1 MVARMTTGALDGVSP
16 TSPSNVTSP
25 LHRERAERLEAPTQ
39 LCRWCIHAPRLHY
52 ESIPDADVENIR
64 ENDDVNPS
72 SFSEWSS
79 AEHSAS
85 IPLADWMQDS
95 MKEGTFS
102 ATPPEN
108 LPISAEALSLSL
120 QQDPELVRVDAWKVA
135 IMAGNVDLILN
146 MSSHTEGPPSGIDDI
161 HPMHLAASFLD
172 GGHACCNMLA
182 TLSEVLGYTYAFFHQ
197 RDQLG
202 HTVLDTLMVNILR
215 SHTTVTPEQVNPHF
229 NPPHRFP
236 GEEKDICGRWDAD
249 SPELRALF
257 QHGYARVPTK
267 WKHAFCH
274 SSAQAICH
282 SILVVIASPASPPVD
297 ALSGLF
303 IRRCTE
309 PDCGQELRL
318 GPLHVAVA
326 VAFYLAHRGMN
337 GETLFG
343 ALAVIVCLRRLGAET
358 SLKVEVSVPDLLGQ
372 SEPGGC
378 SHHPM
383 SAYELMQA
391 VPYEI
396 VSTWT
401 LECQEGWACIS
412 QVLLLSDSPKQVGP
426 SEDDNTFDNGD
437 ALMDDDSS
445 HNSDTSMDD
454 HDPPKTENCDWYHMG
469 EIAVHEEWLRLPCGS
484 SKLGLL
490 WATIQVELLT
500 YRRIELQDPWVS
512 KNFSMAA
519 LDAWLEGKASEF
531 HTPLI
536 TDSRIKEHTCCGWF
550 DRATDFVMPI
560 AEEVCTEHF
569 MNMEDY
575 GRASFTLRP
584 TLCDYWLDNL
594 ETELSEE

>member
-1 MVARMTTGALDGVSP
+1 MTEWTPNMVARMTTGARDGVSP
-16 TSPSNVTSP
+16 ASPSNVTSP

-39 LCRWCIHAPRLHY
+39 LCRWCIHVPEVNY
-52 ESIPDADVENIR
+52 TPVPDADVDIIC

-79 AEHSAS
+79 AKHSAS

-95 MKEGTFS
+95 IKQGTFS

-108 LPISAEALSLSL
+108 LPISTEVLSLSL
-120 QQDPELVRVDAWKVA
+120 QQAPELVEVDAWKVA
-135 IMAGNVDLILN
+135 IMAGNVDLIRK
-146 MSSHTEGPPSGIDDI
+146 MEEGDEGELPRGIDDI

-172 GGHACCNMLA
+172 GGHACCDMLA
-182 TLSEVLGYTYAFFHQ
+182 TLSQVLGSHYVLFHE

-249 SPELRALF
+249 SPEVRALF

-282 SILVVIASPASPPVD
+282 SILVVIASTTSPPVD
-297 ALSGLF
+297 DLSGLF

-309 PDCGQELRL
+309 PDCGKELRL
-318 GPLHVAVA
+318 GPLHVMVV

-343 ALAVIVCLRRLGAET
+343 ALAVIVCLRRLGADT
-358 SLKVEVSVPDLLGQ
+358 SLKVEVSVPALLGQ

-391 VPYEI
+391 VPQEI
-396 VSTWT
+396 VCTWT
-401 LECQEGWACIS
+401 PECQEGWSCIS
-412 QVLLLSDSPKQVGP
+412 QILLLSDSPPQDGP
-426 SEDDNTFDNGD
+426 SQDHNTSNNG
-437 ALMDDDSS
+437 
-445 HNSDTSMDD
+445 DTSMDD
-454 HDPPKTENCDWYHMG
+454 DDTPEDENCDWYHKG
-469 EIAVHEEWLRLPCGS
+469 ELPVHEWLELPCGT

-500 YRRIELQDPWVS
+500 YRRIKLRDSWVS
-512 KNFSMAA
+512 NNFSMAA
-519 LDAWLEGKASEF
+519 LRAWLEGKASEF
-531 HTPLI
+531 DTPLI
-536 TDSRIKEHTCCGWF
+536 TDSRIKKHTRCGWF
-550 DRATDFVMPI
+550 ADAADFVLPI
-560 AEEVCTEHF
+560 AEEVCAEHF

-575 GRASFTLRP
+575 GRASFTPRP
-584 TLCDYWLDNL
+584 PLCDYWFDMEMDRL
-594 ETELSEE
+594 EECSM

>member
-1 MVARMTTGALDGVSP
+1 VNYIPV
-16 TSPSNVTSP
+16 
-25 LHRERAERLEAPTQ
+25 
-39 LCRWCIHAPRLHY
+39 
-52 ESIPDADVENIR
+52 PDADVDDIR
-64 ENDDVNPS
+64 EYDDVNPS

-95 MKEGTFS
+95 IKEGTFS

-108 LPISAEALSLSL
+108 LPISTEAVSLSL
-120 QQDPELVRVDAWKVA
+120 QQDPELVQVDAWKVA
-135 IMAGNVDLILN
+135 IMAGNVDLIQE
-146 MSSHTEGPPSGIDDI
+146 MYDGVMRPPDGIDDI

-172 GGHACCNMLA
+172 GGHTCCD
-182 TLSEVLGYTYAFFHQ
+182 TLTTLFRVLPSHYAFFHQ

-249 SPELRALF
+249 SPEIRALF
-257 QHGYARVPTK
+257 RHGYARVPTR

-282 SILVVIASPASPPVD
+282 SILVVIGSPVSPPVD

-309 PDCGQELRL
+309 PDCGQELKL

-326 VAFYLAHRGMN
+326 VAFYLAHRGME

-343 ALAVIVCLRRLGAET
+343 ALAIIVCLRCLGADT
-358 SLKVEVSVPDLLGQ
+358 SLKIEVSVPALLGQ
-372 SEPGGC
+372 AEPGGC

-391 VPYEI
+391 VPQEI
-396 VSTWT
+396 ISTWT
-401 LECQEGWACIS
+401 PECQEGWACIS
-412 QVLLLSDSPKQVGP
+412 QVLLLSDSPTQDGP
-426 SEDDNTFDNGD
+426 SEDDDTFDNGD
-437 ALMDDDSS
+437 DLMDDDTFDDG
-445 HNSDTSMDD
+445 DTSMGD
-454 HDPPKTENCDWYHMG
+454 HDTPENGGCHWHS
-469 EIAVHEEWLRLPCGS
+469 EIDVDLHDEWLRLPCGS

-500 YRRIELQDPWVS
+500 YRRITLGDPWVS

-519 LDAWLEGKASEF
+519 LGAWLEGKASEF
-531 HTPLI
+531 HTPL
-536 TDSRIKEHTCCGWF
+536 TTENRIKEHTCCGWF
-550 DRATDFVMPI
+550 PWAADFVIPI

-575 GRASFTLRP
+575 GRASFIPRP
-584 TLCDYWLDNL
+584 LLCDYW
-594 ETELSEE
+594 SEMGPPA